1 MENKLSELMDF
12 PTSITRP
19 VSSDQD
25 SSSSSTT
32 TMSLIYILR
41 GVVVDPQLTY
51 FSQWGPYTHPY
62 KKKLG
67 WFKSDFS
74 DKPEITSVDEGEVLT
89 IARDRGRQGVLLVY
103 VREDVP
109 EVVNK

>member
-1 MENKLSELMDF
+1 
-12 PTSITRP
+12 
-19 VSSDQD
+19 
-25 SSSSSTT
+25 
-32 TMSLIYILR
+32 MSLIYILR

-51 FSQWGPYTHPY
+51 FSQWGPYTNPY

-109 EVVNK
+109 EVVNKVLPPEYLRV